1 MAGCMLGRIGGIV
14 LNKLRRKLAKLIAPK
29 PIKRVKKEILK
40 YEFKPPTLSRA
51 EVVNLTQSPKRTRI
65 YKRTTIVTTGKTW
78 QNEANIKLG
87 EGKNVQYITQN
98 YR

>member
-51 EVVNLTQSPKRTRI
+51 EVVNLTQSPKRTRV
-65 YKRTTIVTTGKTW
+65 YQRTTVVTTGKMW
-78 QNEANIKLG
+78 QNEANIQLG
-87 EGKNVQYITQN
+87 GEKNV
-98 YR
+98 

>member
-1 MAGCMLGRIGGIV
+1 MFAGQKGR
-14 LNKLRRKLAKLIAPK
+14 KMFDKFRRKLAKWIAPK
-29 PIKRVKKEILK
+29 PVKRVKKEILK

-51 EVVNLTQSPKRTRI
+51 EIVNLTQSPKRTRV

-87 EGKNVQYITQN
+87 EGKNV
-98 YR
+98 

>member
-40 YEFKPPTLSRA
+40 YEFKPPALSRA
-51 EVVNLTQSPKRTRI
+51 EVVNLTQSPKRTRV
-65 YKRTTIVTTGKTW
+65 YKRTTIVTSGKMW
-78 QNEANIKLG
+78 QNEANIQLG
-87 EGKNVQYITQN
+87 GEKNV
-98 YR
+98 